1 MYLRKVIAHRGFSYE
16 YPENTMLAFQKA
28 IELGIKCIETDVTI
42 LKDGTLVLFHDYETK
57 DYTDFD
63 GIINDLNYNAI
74 QSIDAG
80 SWKNEKFKNTRIP
93 TLQELIDLCK
103 KTNTIINL
111 ELKGEV
117 SKNEKYWDSIVE
129 NTVKKVADN
138 NAEDLI
144 FYSSFEFDMLRTL
157 KKISKNSKF
166 GILLW
171 EETGYWKDIADELK
185 PKSIHLYDKT
195 INKDLVK
202 NIKNEGYEIYVYTVN
217 SLEFAN
223 ALYSIGVDGV
233 FTDMPNIFDKKL
245 Y

>member
-16 YPENTMLAFQKA
+16 YPENTILAFQKA
-28 IELGIKCIETDVTI
+28 IELGVKCIETDVTI

-57 DYTDFD
+57 YHTDFD
-63 GIINDLNYNAI
+63 GVINDLDYDAI

-103 KTNTIINL
+103 KTNTVINL
-111 ELKGEV
+111 ELKGEI
-117 SKNEKYWDSIVE
+117 SKNEKYCIVE
-129 NTVKKVADN
+129 NTIKTVADKK
-138 NAEDLI
+138 AEDLI

-157 KKISKNSKF
+157 KKISKSSKF

-171 EETGYWKDIADELK
+171 EETAHWKDIADELK
-185 PKSIHLYDKT
+185 PKSMHLYDKT
-195 INKDLVK
+195 INKELVK

-217 SLEFAN
+217 SIELAN
-223 ALYSIGVDGV
+223 ELYSIGADGV

>member
-1 MYLRKVIAHRGFSYE
+1 MYLRKVIAHRGFSHE

-28 IELGIKCIETDVTI
+28 IELGVKCLETDVTI

-57 DYTDFD
+57 DHTDFD
-63 GIINDLNYNAI
+63 GIINDLDYNAI
-74 QSIDAG
+74 QTIDAG
-80 SWKNEKFKNTRIP
+80 SWKDEKFKNNRIP
-93 TLQELIDLCK
+93 TLKELIDLCK
-103 KTNTIINL
+103 KTNTMVNL
-111 ELKGEV
+111 ELKGEA

-129 NTVKKVADN
+129 NTVKMVADN
-138 NAEDLI
+138 KAEDLI

-171 EETGYWKDIADELK
+171 EETEHWKDIADELK
-185 PKSIHLYDKT
+185 PQSMHLYDQT
-195 INKDLVK
+195 INKDLAK
-202 NIKNEGYEIYVYTVN
+202 NIKNEGYELYIYTVN
-217 SLEFAN
+217 STELAN
-223 ALYSIGVDGV
+223 ELYSIGVDGV